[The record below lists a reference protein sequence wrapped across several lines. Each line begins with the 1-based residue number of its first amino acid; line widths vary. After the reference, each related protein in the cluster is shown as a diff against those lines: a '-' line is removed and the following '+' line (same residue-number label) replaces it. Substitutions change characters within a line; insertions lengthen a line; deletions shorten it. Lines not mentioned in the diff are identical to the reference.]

1 MKVKLVFFLSFVLAS
16 ISYAQDY
23 TFKVLV
29 NKGNTEVKAGSLW
42 EAVKVGA
49 SLKSTDEIKV
59 PDNAYLGLVHKNGKP
74 LEVKKAGKYK
84 ISELESQVGTGASVL
99 NKYTDFI
106 LSANTQKKNNLTAT
120 GAVHRGDEIFLY
132 LPQAS
137 QTQIIFNDV
146 VIISWDAQKLP
157 APAVVTFNS
166 MFDDELTKM
175 EVKEN
180 QIKINLSDKV
190 FANEDNI
197 LVSVTSTAVEGK
209 NVSEKHTLKRISK
222 ADKERI
228 AKQLAEI
235 QPQTQEQT
243 ALNQLVL
250 AGFYEQNNLLI
261 DAGTAYLEAI
271 RLAPEVPDFK
281 EAYENFLLRHAL
293 KKAPIKD

>member
-1 MKVKLVFFLSFVLAS
+1 MKVKLVFFLSFILGS
-16 ISYAQDY
+16 TSYAQDY

-42 EAVKVGA
+42 QAVKVGA

-84 ISELESQVGTGASVL
+84 ISELESQVGTGTSVL

-180 QIKINLSDKV
+180 QVKINLSDKV

-197 LVSVTSTAVEGK
+197 LVSVTSASADGK

-271 RLAPEVPDFK
+271 RLAPDVPDFK

>member
-16 ISYAQDY
+16 NSYAQDY

-180 QIKINLSDKV
+180 QVKINLSDKV

-197 LVSVTSTAVEGK
+197 LVSVTSTAVDGK